1 MSHSLLRTSMLA
13 SLLAASGAAQAND
26 FPTVARVLY
35 VEECIRANPG
45 GYYEMVNKCSCAAD
59 ALAAEIKYDQYT
71 TMQTI
76 SNGMS
81 IGGERGNSIRDTPTL
96 QPDLKRFRELQT
108 KVKKGCFINDPK

>member
-1 MSHSLLRTSMLA
+1 MNASLLKG
-13 SLLAASGAAQAND
+13 SLLAALLTLTGIAHAND
-26 FPTVARVLY
+26 FPTVARVLF
-35 VEECIRANPG
+35 VEDCIRANPG
-45 GYYEMVNKCSCAAD
+45 AYYEMVNKCSCAAD

-96 QPDLKRFRELQT
+96 QPDLKRYRELQT
-108 KVKKGCFINDPK
+108 RVKKGCFINDPK